1 MADNTSQQGRHY
13 NDEPTYETPDQG
25 YPSAG
30 QGFGRAMNDLGS
42 SVANKVNDAV
52 NAADFSGLASSVSD
66 AIRST
71 ADSISQSLAQPST
84 AIVRAQDKKVGAN
97 VRRFVFGSLS
107 VGSLLL
113 GGICVLAA
121 FVGSGLS
128 AVGMGAAF
136 LGIGAGVGVAAKKA
150 AGDYRLHKALD
161 QFARIAGPREQVTV
175 EELAA
180 RTGLSMTECVNEINR
195 GIGEG
200 YIPHGRLRGT
210 TSGQTMLY
218 LTDGAFRRAGGVGQP
233 TYRYRT
239 SDRVGDRNQ
248 TTPQPDPYEAA
259 AAAQAARE
267 VGRAGVDP
275 RIRQIVDEGNAYLI
289 KIHHAN
295 DVIEE
300 AEMSDKLAR
309 LESVVRRIIV
319 GVHDN
324 PETADD
330 LGQFMSYY
338 LPTTGKLVDAYVDLE
353 EHDEHGSNAEAT
365 RREIKSTLDV
375 INDSF
380 EKLSDDML
388 QDKAWDLQ
396 SDMSVLRTMLRQ
408 DGLSD
413 DGGPRA
419 DENRLEF

>member
-1 MADNTSQQGRHY
+1 MAQGNNQHANHY
-13 NDEPTYETPDQG
+13 DDDPTYETPGQG

-30 QGFGRAMNDLGS
+30 QSFGRAMSDLGS

-52 NAADFSGLASSVSD
+52 NAADFTGLSSSVSN
-66 AIRST
+66 AIRSA
-71 ADSISQSLAQPST
+71 ADSLSMAMGQPST
-84 AIVRAQDKKVGAN
+84 AIIRAQDKRTAAN
-97 VRRFVFGSLS
+97 VKRFTFTGLS
-107 VGSLLL
+107 IGFWVTGVS
-113 GGICVLAA
+113 CVLAG
-121 FVGSGLS
+121 FVGSGFAAF
-128 AVGMGAAF
+128 AVGAVFCGLGAF
-136 LGIGAGVGVAAKKA
+136 FGVKGKQAAHQ
-150 AGDYRLHKALD
+150 YRLHRALD
-161 QFARIAGPREQVTV
+161 QFARIAGPREQVAV
-175 EELAA
+175 EELAS
-180 RTGLSMTECVNEINR
+180 RSGLSMTECEDAINE
-195 GIGEG
+195 GISEG

-218 LTDGAFRRAGGVGQP
+218 LTGGAFHRAGGVDTP
-233 TYRYRT
+233 THRYRT
-239 SDRVGDRNQ
+239 SERVGDRNQ
-248 TTPQPDPYEAA
+248 TTPQPDPHEQEAA
-259 AAAQAARE
+259 EQAASE
-267 VGRAGVDP
+267 VGSAGLDP
-275 RIRQIVDEGNAYLI
+275 RVQQIIDDGNAYLV

-309 LESVVRRIIV
+309 LESVVRRILV

-324 PETADD
+324 PEAAGD
-330 LGQFMSYY
+330 LKQFMSYY

-353 EHDEHGSNAEAT
+353 EHDEHGPNAEAT
-365 RREIKSTLDV
+365 RREIKATLDV

-419 DENRLEF
+419 DENRPLT